1 LKQTFDGP
9 RQSQMLRDEFRLPA
23 NVKKARA
30 YVTGLGFYELHL
42 NGQRVGQDVFT
53 LDGPSTTSGFS
64 IRSTM

>member
-1 LKQTFDGP
+1 
-9 RQSQMLRDEFRLPA
+9 MLRDEFRLPA